1 MTDRTR
7 LQMREAGMS
16 FLPGGGWGQ
25 PSYRM
30 RGSEIQEDLERAA
43 PPLWREQP
51 AEVVPTSGQEASC
64 ISYFGDV
71 ACRRRA
77 GDIVY
82 LSWPGKA
89 LDFPNRSRWKRLGG
103 RVIGAPCRGC
113 SCSRPGVR
121 PAVRWWLSSHT
132 YLWSWKGH
140 NHYCLIWVET
150 ELTVTNNHNFGSNK
164 RWTSWVKDDHF

>member
-7 LQMREAGMS
+7 LQIREAGMS

-51 AEVVPTSGQEASC
+51 AEFVPTSGQEASC
-64 ISYFGDV
+64 ISYWGDV
-71 ACRRRA
+71 SCRRRA
-77 GDIVY
+77 GGIVY

-103 RVIGAPCRGC
+103 RVIGAPSSQMMAKFAYLPLKLEGT
-113 SCSRPGVR
+113 RPLLSHLGGNR
-121 PAVRWWLSSHT
+121 AHSHEQAPFWLQQ
-132 YLWSWKGH
+132 
-140 NHYCLIWVET
+140 ET
-150 ELTVTNNHNFGSNK
+150 DVMGRRRSFLMSV
-164 RWTSWVKDDHF
+164 